1 MIKFVSDLRQVG
13 CFLRVRYS
21 GFSTIKPVCDDI
33 AEILLKVALS
43 DHDGL
48 CFVLEQ
54 HNELV
59 VYSASSL

>member
-1 MIKFVSDLRQVG
+1 MTCGRLVVFSRYGTPVS
-13 CFLRVRYS
+13 
-21 GFSTIKPVCDDI
+21 STIKPVCDDI